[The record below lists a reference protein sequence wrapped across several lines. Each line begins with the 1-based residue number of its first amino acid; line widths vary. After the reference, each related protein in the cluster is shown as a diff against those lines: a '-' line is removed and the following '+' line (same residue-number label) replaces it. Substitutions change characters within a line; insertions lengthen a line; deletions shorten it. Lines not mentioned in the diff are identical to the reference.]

1 MHSPLGYVLRLVH
14 IGIVLTDIVHLTF
27 IHPMFYPCG
36 WSVVATYPNGQS
48 KTIALLDS
56 RDHAIDYAKGCD
68 SIYAPILERTVYT
81 VKQLFPSHVYS

>member
-1 MHSPLGYVLRLVH
+1 
-14 IGIVLTDIVHLTF
+14 
-27 IHPMFYPCG
+27 MFYPCG